1 LGQCFAKLK
10 VQVKKLA
17 VTTSQKGSSLWL
29 FTGKR
34 ILQAVPLV
42 LGAALVNFTLIQL
55 APGDPVTV
63 LVGDYPAPPE
73 YVAQVRA
80 DFGLDQPLWTRA
92 ILYFG
97 NLLRGNL
104 GFSFANR
111 QPVVDLILQRLLP
124 TLLLTVTA
132 LVFASLIGLLLGM
145 LAAVKRGKLLD
156 RLSQSV
162 ALIGYSVPEF
172 WLGQLLILLFAV
184 GLTWLPSQGMQTVR
198 SQATGFDAVLDIL
211 KHLILPALA
220 LSVRYIAL
228 ITRITRAS
236 MLEVLHSDFVL
247 AARAKGILER
257 RVLFSHILKNA
268 AAPIITVLG
277 FNFGYV
283 LAGSALIET
292 VFGWPGIGRL
302 LFDSISKRDYPV
314 LTGILLLL
322 SISVVVAN
330 FLTDLAYALFDP
342 RVRY

>member
-1 LGQCFAKLK
+1 M
-10 VQVKKLA
+10 
-17 VTTSQKGSSLWL
+17 L

-34 ILQAVPLV
+34 IFQAVPLV
-42 LGAALVNFTLIQL
+42 LGAVLVNFILIQL

-80 DFGLDQPLWTRA
+80 DFGLDQPLWVRA
-92 ILYFG
+92 LLYFG
-97 NLLRGNL
+97 NLFRGNL
-104 GFSFANR
+104 GFSYANR
-111 QPVVDLILQRLLP
+111 QPVGELILQRLGP

-132 LVFASLIGLLLGM
+132 LLFATLIGLALGM

-156 RLSQSV
+156 RLSQST
-162 ALIGYSVPEF
+162 ALIGYSIPEF

-184 GLTWLPSQGMQTVR
+184 SLAWLPSQGMQTVR
-198 SQATGFDAVLDIL
+198 SQATGFDLVLDIL
-211 KHLILPALA
+211 KHLLLPALA

-236 MLEVLHSDFVL
+236 MLEVLGSDFVL
-247 AARAKGILER
+247 AARAKGVLER
-257 RVLFSHILKNA
+257 RILFSHILKNA

-314 LTGILLLL
+314 LTAILLLL
-322 SISVVVAN
+322 SISVVIAN
-330 FLTDLAYALFDP
+330 LLTDLAYALFDP

>member
-1 LGQCFAKLK
+1 M
-10 VQVKKLA
+10 
-17 VTTSQKGSSLWL
+17 
-29 FTGKR
+29 
-34 ILQAVPLV
+34 
-42 LGAALVNFTLIQL
+42 LGAALVNFILIQL

-73 YVAQVRA
+73 YISQVRA

-111 QPVVDLILQRLLP
+111 QPVLDLIWQRLGP

-132 LVFASLIGLLLGM
+132 LVFATIVGLLLGM
-145 LAAVKRGKLLD
+145 LAAVRRGKMLD
-156 RLSQSV
+156 RVSQSA
-162 ALIGYSVPEF
+162 ALVGYSVPEF

-184 GLTWLPSQGMQTVR
+184 GLAWLPSQGMTTVR
-198 SQATGFDAVLDIL
+198 SQAQGFDAVLDTL
-211 KHLILPALA
+211 KHLLLPALA

-236 MLEVLHSDFVL
+236 MLEVLNSDFVL
-247 AARAKGILER
+247 AARAKGVLER

-292 VFGWPGIGRL
+292 VFGWPGLGRL

-330 FLTDLAYALFDP
+330 LLTDLAYALLDP